1 MKNQTHAL
9 SFLATILLT
18 GCVGNLPY
26 ALLPAR
32 QTDTQKITL
41 GSVQSQIQPGTSSAD
56 VIAALGSPNIITTN
70 NDKTETWVYD
80 KVMSET
86 EVARDYYG
94 GVKAKSSRTMI
105 VTIKFNKSKKVE
117 DVQYRQTS
125 Y

>member
-1 MKNQTHAL
+1 MKNTFIPI
-9 SFLATILLT
+9 SLATVLLT
-18 GCVGNLPY
+18 GCVGNVPY

-32 QTDTQKITL
+32 QADTQKVTL
-41 GSVQSQIQPGTSSAD
+41 GNVQSQVQPGASSAD
-56 VIAALGSPNIITTN
+56 VITALGSPNIITTN

-94 GVKAKSSRTMI
+94 GVKARSSRTMI
-105 VTIKFNKSKKVE
+105 VTVKFNKSKKVE

>member
-1 MKNQTHAL
+1 MKK
-9 SFLATILLT
+9 SFIPISLATVLLT
-18 GCVGNLPY
+18 ACVGNVPY

-32 QTDTQKITL
+32 QADTQKITL
-41 GSVQSQIQPGTSSAD
+41 GNVQSQVQPGASSAD
-56 VIAALGSPNIITTN
+56 VIAALGSPNIITSN

-94 GVKAKSSRTMI
+94 GVKAKTSRTMI

>member
-1 MKNQTHAL
+1 MKKTTL
-9 SFLATILLT
+9 GLATLAAILLT
-18 GCVGNLPY
+18 GCVGNVPY

-41 GSVQSQIQPGTSSAD
+41 GSVQSQVQPGASSAD

-86 EVARDYYG
+86 EIARDYYG
-94 GVKAKSSRTMI
+94 GAKVKSSRTMI